1 MSNNCQLV
9 AMGQQTNIWRKDCA
23 WLCSDCGNWFNPA
36 CVLNQQALPYWVG
49 RQCSSETFQT
59 KHSRVRGI
67 PGFIFCSIWS
77 KGEGLGPQG
86 QNPASKESPVQLV
99 LYSFKSWFKC
109 HCQLWGCE
117 SPAPSGPSLPV
128 AYTIQL
134 LISSVS
140 NIIKPLP
147 GSGCILFWVS
157 GKQKES
163 KKKNCLIPCCLGDY
177 ILLGI
182 HSS

>member
-1 MSNNCQLV
+1 MASREFPWLERKHIALLKNFQRRRFLQLHLVTWSMSNNCQLV
-9 AMGQQTNIWRKDCA
+9 AMGQQTYIWRKDCA

-99 LYSFKSWFKC
+99 LYSFKS
-109 HCQLWGCE
+109 
-117 SPAPSGPSLPV
+117 
-128 AYTIQL
+128 
-134 LISSVS
+134 
-140 NIIKPLP
+140 
-147 GSGCILFWVS
+147 
-157 GKQKES
+157 
-163 KKKNCLIPCCLGDY
+163 
-177 ILLGI
+177 
-182 HSS
+182 